1 MRSLNS
7 KFMSTKAAVEHGS
20 SWDTAKLAVAVA
32 VLVGSLVAFY
42 YFADASK
49 LLRVVG
55 MIAAVGVAIGIAL
68 QTDKGRQI
76 SAFLRDS
83 QVEVRKVVWPTRQE
97 TTQVTLVVIGVV
109 IVFAFLLWGLDW
121 VLGALIQTLIGR
133 GA

>member
-1 MRSLNS
+1 
-7 KFMSTKAAVEHGS
+7 MSTKAAVEHGS

>member
-1 MRSLNS
+1 
-7 KFMSTKAAVEHGS
+7 MSTKAAVEHGS
-20 SWDTAKLAVAVA
+20 SWDTAKLALAVA

-55 MIAAVGVAIGIAL
+55 VIAAVAVAIGIAL
-68 QTDKGRQI
+68 QTDKGRSI

-83 QVEVRKVVWPTRQE
+83 QVEVRKVVWPSRQE

-121 VLGALIQTLIGR
+121 VLGALIQALIGR

>member
-1 MRSLNS
+1 
-7 KFMSTKAAVEHGS
+7 MSTKAAVEHGS

-55 MIAAVGVAIGIAL
+55 MIAAVGVAIGISL
-68 QTDKGRQI
+68 QTEKGRHI
-76 SAFLRDS
+76 SAFLRDA
-83 QVEVRKVVWPTRQE
+83 QVEVRKVVWPSRQE

-109 IVFAFLLWGLDW
+109 IIFAFLLWGLDW
-121 VLGALIQTLIGR
+121 VLGALIQALIGR